1 MLFLYIFAVM
11 GAYFPSIEAEKNLK
25 VLNASCGPVRGNIY
39 QHGNQTVD
47 GYLGI
52 PFAKAPIGSLRYKKP
67 VLADKWTETL
77 DCYSYGPGCPQSG
90 LYPFSPQG
98 SQNYT
103 EDNCLNLNVFV
114 PKTKISESSEGL
126 PVVVYFFGGGFEI
139 GASSTI
145 DDFYLSKTLPL
156 KGLIVVTANYR
167 VGPLGFFTTGDE
179 VAKGNY
185 GLWDQTLALKWVQEH
200 IASFGGDPDSVTI
213 FGTSAGAASVDFL
226 ALSPHSNKLFHRFMS
241 NSGSAFCDFAIRPK
255 ELQATVFREF
265 AKFQG
270 YTGNDSTSLLRWY
283 QDQDPKIFTETS
295 KFQRPASG
303 FLSFIPN
310 FDGDFF
316 PKPFDE
322 LRKMA
327 PKIDVLATETEY
339 EGLIM
344 AAFQPKNTTFDEVVA
359 TIFAPDR
366 VKDPEATK
374 KKIVDFYMKDVDVND
389 TNAVTK
395 KMIEFIGDSE
405 FNIGAL
411 NSVRSSLK
419 YGNNVYLGSFDYFN
433 KYSENPVTMLF
444 PFKAA
449 YHGSDLRYILGE
461 SMEKYKATEEEFKVV
476 DMMGT
481 FVANFAKYGN
491 PNGKNEPEIWE
502 KYSADHPERYFKI
515 NYPKS
520 EMKENFQNIRLKI
533 YDEINA
539 NAIKYQEIVYGRK
552 I

>member
-1 MLFLYIFAVM
+1 ML
-11 GAYFPSIEAEKNLK
+11 
-25 VLNASCGPVRGNIY
+25 
-39 QHGNQTVD
+39 
-47 GYLGI
+47 
-52 PFAKAPIGSLRYKKP
+52 
-67 VLADKWTETL
+67 
-77 DCYSYGPGCPQSG
+77 YS
-90 LYPFSPQG
+90 
-98 SQNYT
+98 
-103 EDNCLNLNVFV
+103 E
-114 PKTKISESSEGL
+114 
-126 PVVVYFFGGGFEI
+126 
-139 GASSTI
+139 
-145 DDFYLSKTLPL
+145 
-156 KGLIVVTANYR
+156 
-167 VGPLGFFTTGDE
+167 
-179 VAKGNY
+179 
-185 GLWDQTLALKWVQEH
+185 
-200 IASFGGDPDSVTI
+200 
-213 FGTSAGAASVDFL
+213 
-226 ALSPHSNKLFHRFMS
+226 LFHRLMA

-255 ELQATVFREF
+255 EMQAKVFREF

-283 QDQDPKIFTETS
+283 QDQNPKIFTETS
-295 KFQRPASG
+295 KFKRPASG

-327 PKIDVLATETEY
+327 PKMDVLVTVTEY

-344 AAFQPKNTTFDEVVA
+344 AAFQPKNKTFDEVVSE
-359 TIFAPDR
+359 IFAADR

-374 KKIVDFYMKDVDVND
+374 KTIVDFYMKNVDDND
-389 TNAVTK
+389 TNALTK
-395 KMIEFIGDSE
+395 KMIEFIGDAE
-405 FNIGAL
+405 FNIGTL
-411 NSVRSSLK
+411 YSVRSSIK

-461 SMEKYKATEEEFKVV
+461 SMEKYKTTEEELSVM

-491 PNGKNEPEIWE
+491 PNGKNGPEIWE
-502 KYSADHPERYFKI
+502 KYSEDHPERYFKI
-515 NYPKS
+515 DYPKG
-520 EMKENFQNIRLKI
+520 EMKENFQNGRLNI
-533 YDEINA
+533 YDEINK